1 MAKLIS
7 VSQPRVVAIEH
18 SRNVTNE
25 VLDQCVNA
33 VGGTLEVNVVKGK
46 SRIAL
51 IGEPPKRATKPSAR
65 ATSSRKS
72 A

>member
-25 VLDQCVNA
+25 VLDQRVNA

-51 IGEPPKRATKPSAR
+51 IGEPPKKAAEPSAR
-65 ATSSRKS
+65 ASRS
-72 A
+72 AK